1 MTVARSVADVL
12 DDHVTL
18 EVECIDRMFLNVY
31 QPRLQHV
38 NGVVSFFRGH
48 RGAAFASS
56 ALMDPISKAFV
67 GAIHR
72 FCGEHQVPL
81 VDFVR
86 GQRKDDLAHE
96 YLAAFQAAGRTEGVL
111 FIGRAQEKTRVFRTE
126 KRHNPVTGA
135 SYPWIVSSTGVVN
148 QFYIYAVDAEFGPFF
163 LKFCSYFPYNAR
175 LCINGNEWAKRQATK
190 AGIAFTALDNGF
202 ADCADPAALQKICDR
217 LTPAKIDALLRR
229 WLAILPH
236 PFSRADRI
244 AGYRYDIS
252 MLQVEFSLT
261 QMLDRPVSGRVLFE
275 EVLRENLDIGRPD
288 KIGLIFD
295 RRIIRRGP
303 HRTPGRFR
311 TRVLTEGVTPSL
323 HVDYKHSKI
332 KQYHKEKQALRTET
346 TINDS
351 RDFGI
356 RKRLCNLP
364 ELAQVGFSANRRLLD
379 VERLSSD
386 PISGENAFR
395 AVADPIMVNHQRASA
410 LPFDSARTQA
420 LLSALVVFHLL
431 PHGFRN
437 TDLRALLAPLLGLDP
452 SLMTQGRMSYDL
464 RRLRLHGLIERL
476 PGTHRYTVTH
486 RGFQLAVFLTRV
498 HNRLIRP
505 GLADVLA
512 EHESASPLRREFHH
526 LDTAIDN
533 IAKKHRLIA

>member
-38 NGVVSFFRGH
+38 NGVVSFFGGH

-275 EVLRENLDIGRPD
+275 EVLRETLTSAG
-288 KIGLIFD
+288 
-295 RRIIRRGP
+295 
-303 HRTPGRFR
+303 R
-311 TRVLTEGVTPSL
+311 TRSGSSSTAGSSGVDHTGPR
-323 HVDYKHSKI
+323 
-332 KQYHKEKQALRTET
+332 A
-346 TINDS
+346 
-351 RDFGI
+351 G
-356 RKRLCNLP
+356 
-364 ELAQVGFSANRRLLD
+364 
-379 VERLSSD
+379 
-386 PISGENAFR
+386 SG
-395 AVADPIMVNHQRASA
+395 
-410 LPFDSARTQA
+410 
-420 LLSALVVFHLL
+420 
-431 PHGFRN
+431 
-437 TDLRALLAPLLGLDP
+437 
-452 SLMTQGRMSYDL
+452 
-464 RRLRLHGLIERL
+464 
-476 PGTHRYTVTH
+476 PG
-486 RGFQLAVFLTRV
+486 
-498 HNRLIRP
+498 
-505 GLADVLA
+505 
-512 EHESASPLRREFHH
+512 S
-526 LDTAIDN
+526 
-533 IAKKHRLIA
+533 